1 MARTHHTR
9 QHQACVRELR
19 SRGRFQRC
27 ITAGGTRNCP
37 IMLDATKPKGHREH
51 MTLGHILDV
60 DAGGAPYDPRNYG
73 PQCVPCNMAGG
84 ADITNAKR
92 RGVNRQAL
100 ITSPDWT

>member
-1 MARTHHTR
+1 
-9 QHQACVRELR
+9 
-19 SRGRFQRC
+19 
-27 ITAGGTRNCP
+27 
-37 IMLDATKPKGHREH
+37 